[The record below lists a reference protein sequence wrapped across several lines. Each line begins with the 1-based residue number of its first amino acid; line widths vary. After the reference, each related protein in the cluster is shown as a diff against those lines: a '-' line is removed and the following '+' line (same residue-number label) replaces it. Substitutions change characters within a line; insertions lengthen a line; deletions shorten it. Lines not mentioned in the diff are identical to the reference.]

1 MTEVA
6 LRRRVGLTG
15 VVMFGAGVAIGV
27 SIFSVLQPAAEVAG
41 SGLLIAVALAAVP
54 MVFFALVYAW
64 LASAVP
70 TTGASYEWPRRFL
83 HPVVGF
89 AIAWLRILS
98 NVGALVILSRVLASY
113 LGMVIDVPPIPI
125 IVGVICLV
133 YFLNFIGVQMAARL
147 QTVLMVALIIV
158 LALFV
163 GFGAPHATM
172 EAVGALTASGTPAI
186 LACVPL
192 MITLFLGIESAVEIG
207 EEVVDPRRTIP
218 LGILLAISLTALV
231 YASVA
236 FVALALVGPEA
247 LARSSAPLLTAA
259 TVPFGSWA
267 APIIVGAATISILK
281 SLNANALVFSR
292 VIFAMARTGVLP
304 ASLATIHPRFGTP
317 SSAVVLCFGLTLAG
331 LLLPPN
337 LVFLLLAVNI
347 PTMLKYLA
355 CSLSAVRVAA
365 NPQLIEETPALGF
378 SNRAIIV
385 AGWIGAACAVLI
397 IIAGWQA
404 DWRPYLL
411 VAAWLALGLVYYCLK
426 GRRAKWASA
435 A

>member
-1 MTEVA
+1 MGEVA
-6 LRRRVGLTG
+6 LKRRVGLTG

-27 SIFSVLQPAAEVAG
+27 SIFSVLQPASQVAG
-41 SGLLIAVALAAVP
+41 SGLLVAVALAAVP
-54 MVFFALVYAW
+54 MVFFAVVYAW

-83 HPVVGF
+83 HPAAGF
-89 AIAWLRILS
+89 SIAWLRILS

-113 LGMVIDVPPIPI
+113 LGMVIDVPPTPI
-125 IVGVICLV
+125 IVAVICLV
-133 YFLNFIGVQMAARL
+133 YLLNFVGVQMAARL

-163 GFGAPHATM
+163 GFGTPHAKL
-172 EAVGALTASGTPAI
+172 EVVGPLTATGVPAI
-186 LACVPL
+186 FACVPL

-207 EEVVDPRRTIP
+207 DEVVNPKRTIP
-218 LGILLAISLTALV
+218 LGILLAITLTAFV

-236 FVALALVGPEA
+236 FVALALVGPDE

-259 TVPFGSWA
+259 TIPFGSWA

-304 ASLATIHPRFGTP
+304 ASLAFIHPRYGTP
-317 SSAVVLCFGLTLAG
+317 SGAVILCFALTLAG

-355 CSLSAVRVAA
+355 CSLSAVRVAS
-365 NPQLIEETPALGF
+365 NPELIEDAPALGV
-378 SNRAIIV
+378 SNRVIIAAGWIGSFCAVLIIV
-385 AGWIGAACAVLI
+385 AGWE
-397 IIAGWQA
+397 A

-411 VAAWLALGLVYYCLK
+411 VAGWLSLGLVYYFV
-426 GRRAKWASA
+426 RRWRANERLCA
-435 A
+435 

>member
-1 MTEVA
+1 MSEVT

-15 VVMFGAGVAIGV
+15 VVMFGAGIAIGV
-27 SIFSVLQPAAEVAG
+27 SIFSVLQPASEVAG

-54 MVFFALVYAW
+54 MLFFALVYAW

-83 HPVVGF
+83 HPTAGF
-89 AIAWLRILS
+89 CIAWLRILS

-113 LGMVIDVPPIPI
+113 LGMVIDVPATPI

-133 YFLNFIGVQMAARL
+133 YLLNFVGVQMAARL
-147 QTVLMVALIIV
+147 QTVLMVALIVV
-158 LALFV
+158 LAAFV
-163 GFGAPHATM
+163 GVGAPHARLDM
-172 EAVGALTASGTPAI
+172 VGPLTATGLPTI

-192 MITLFLGIESAVEIG
+192 MITLFLGIEAAVEIG
-207 EEVVDPRRTIP
+207 EEVVDPKRTIP
-218 LGILLAISLTALV
+218 LGILLAISLTAVV

-236 FVALALVGPEA
+236 FVALALVGPEE

-259 TVPFGSWA
+259 KIPFGSWA
-267 APIIVGAATISILK
+267 APVIVGAATISILK

-304 ASLATIHPRFGTP
+304 APLAAIHPRFGTP
-317 SSAVVLCFGLTLAG
+317 SAAVVLCFVLTLSG

-355 CSLSAVRVAA
+355 CSLSAVRVAS
-365 NPQLIEETPALGF
+365 NPQLIEEAPALGL
-378 SNRAIIV
+378 SNRAIIG
-385 AGWIGAACAVLI
+385 AGWIGSLCAILI

-411 VAAWLALGLVYYCLK
+411 VAGWLAVGLVYYFV
-426 GRRAKWASA
+426 RRWREANHPNA
-435 A
+435 